1 MSNLEKQKPHEPAKK
16 APQVNRQ
23 PETGLKP
30 RKQRGFFSQL
40 VSHFMVAVSAV
51 IGVVTYAHWDDILK
65 FTGSR
70 LCSYD
75 VFGKYATQPLKL
87 PPIDLGNPPKEEAS
101 QSQEQEKSTEKST
114 EKSAE
119 KNSDKKQLTS
129 KAPPAPQENDIE
141 KPFNVSLEAARKM
154 FWAKDPATIKAY
166 EKLIAS
172 NPGDADLQAELG
184 NVFFK
189 FKNNDQAA
197 AQYLKAGKL
206 FAKLG
211 KTDKVLQMVKIL
223 EKISPESVKELS
235 ADNVDVN

>member
-16 APQVNRQ
+16 APQMTGRH
-23 PETGLKP
+23 ETGLKP
-30 RKQRGFFSQL
+30 RKPRGFFSQL

-70 LCSYD
+70 VCSYD

-87 PPIDLGNPPKEEAS
+87 PPIDLDNPPKEEVS
-101 QSQEQEKSTEKST
+101 QSQGQEKP
-114 EKSAE
+114 AE
-119 KNSDKKQLTS
+119 KKPDEKQLVA
-129 KAPPAPQENDIE
+129 KAPPVPQEKDVE
-141 KPFNVSLEAARKM
+141 KPFDVSLEAARKM
-154 FWAKDPATIKAY
+154 FWAQDPATIKAY

-189 FKNNDQAA
+189 FKNKDQAA
-197 AQYLKAGKL
+197 AQYLKAGKI

-211 KTDKVLQMVKIL
+211 KADKVSQMVRIL
-223 EKISPESVKELS
+223 EKISPKS
-235 ADNVDVN
+235 AKKLAANNVNVN